1 MCSSVNYFPMTAD
14 RSSLT
19 KAELVKKRLNK
30 VKSKKTKYCFVDHL
44 FPRFLTK
51 DIVRDLNH
59 TANYLYIV
67 TFHAWISSTQ
77 KAITLSSLQE
87 EDRSNCF
94 FF

>member
-1 MCSSVNYFPMTAD
+1 M
-14 RSSLT
+14 
-19 KAELVKKRLNK
+19 KVKKK
-30 VKSKKTKYCFVDHL
+30 TTTKYCFVDHL

-59 TANYLYIV
+59 TVNYLYIV

-87 EDRSNCF
+87 EDRRQKQFVF
-94 FF
+94 FLNFIQITAYYMFYKIVKE